1 MVLQNDLIFAD
12 SIFGNIQFNR
22 QKISDKDIE
31 TATHVAQAEFIHEKE
46 LKYNYRLSQRGSN
59 LSGGQKQRLLI
70 ARAVAGKPDILILDD
85 ASSALDYQ
93 TDMKMRQSLKR
104 ELADTTMIIVA
115 QRISSLKDSDLI
127 LLIDDGKILDYG
139 NHDSLMKT
147 IKDISRT
154 RLLSV
159 RR

>member
-1 MVLQNDLIFAD
+1 MRKSIGLVLQNDLIFAD

-115 QRISSLKDSDLI
+115 QRIQFTK
-127 LLIDDGKILDYG
+127 
-139 NHDSLMKT
+139 
-147 IKDISRT
+147 RF
-154 RLLSV
+154 
-159 RR
+159 

>member
-1 MVLQNDLIFAD
+1 MRFYDPNDGFIRLYGTDIKELKQENLRKSIGLVLQNDLIFAD

-115 QRISSLKDSDLI
+115 QRIPV
-127 LLIDDGKILDYG
+127 
-139 NHDSLMKT
+139 H
-147 IKDISRT
+147 
-154 RLLSV
+154 
-159 RR
+159 